1 LGAYRDRLAAHLK
14 AYQRYPAMARARR
27 EEGLVVV
34 DVTIQ
39 RDGEIVAMMI
49 KRGSGSHSLDDEA
62 LATLKRADPLPAMP
76 PDVPGQTM
84 ALMFPL
90 RFHLE

>member
-1 LGAYRDRLAAHLK
+1 
-14 AYQRYPAMARARR
+14 
-27 EEGLVVV
+27 VVI

-39 RDGEIVAMMI
+39 RSGEIVAMTI
-49 KRGSGSHSLDDEA
+49 EHGSGSRSIDDEA
-62 LATLKRADPLPAMP
+62 LATLKRADPLPAIP
-76 PDVPGQTM
+76 ADVPGATM